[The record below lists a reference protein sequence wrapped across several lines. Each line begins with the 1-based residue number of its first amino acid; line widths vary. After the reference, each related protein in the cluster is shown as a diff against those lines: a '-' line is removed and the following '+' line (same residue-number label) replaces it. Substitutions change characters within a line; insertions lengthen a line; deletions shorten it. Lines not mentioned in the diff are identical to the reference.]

1 MSNNIIQLSSN
12 WLQKGSQFL
21 DLLKEEIEEWEN
33 KVTAKDIAGT
43 IKQLLDAEVVNNAWI
58 VMKDNKVILDTV
70 KYVSSLYWM
79 KQWWININ
87 LFNINKPWKDQQLEY

>member
-1 MSNNIIQLSSN
+1 MSNNIIQLSNN
-12 WLQKGSQFL
+12 WLQQSSQFL

-33 KVTAKDIAGT
+33 KISAKDIAWT
-43 IKQLLDAEVVNNAWI
+43 IKQLLDAEVTNNAWI

-87 LFNINKPWKDQQLEY
+87 LFNMPKPWKNDDLIY